1 MMAMQNQ
8 TFLKPALRKHHNQS
22 SITLR
27 VSLMLTWFWW
37 YIVFGISFTLLAVM
51 LSGCSDDDKGDTS
64 TSKKNSPETQSQSTT
79 SRKPAKNPI
88 VSPPAGSPVSPTPSG
103 TTIDI
108 CANADTRCQRLTNYC
123 LDTNDNILACDG
135 RKNMIRLI
143 SPEDKLLADWNLD
156 FSPQAIEC
164 SSDGNAIVAGP
175 GQIAVLDQKGNT
187 IRTAKIP
194 GKSASGVGV
203 SGDDIFVAV
212 REEMRY
218 NVYRLNSQLSEPKQI
233 ISGLRGCCS
242 QMDITAQNGVVYV
255 AANCLFKVIKY
266 DREGKEITRFGEKG
280 RVGDQYFKGCCE
292 PKNVFVDDQG
302 NIYTSESGSR
312 SVKKFSG
319 EGKFLG
325 LVGRLAGHS
334 GCVRMSVAVSR
345 DGSRVYILDTTKNR
359 ISVMNPKAVSVRQ
372 VENDETIL

>member
-1 MMAMQNQ
+1 MARQKQ

-22 SITLR
+22 SITLKA
-27 VSLMLTWFWW
+27 SLMLTWFWW
-37 YIVFGISFTLLAVM
+37 FIVFGISFTLLAVM
-51 LSGCSDDDKGDTS
+51 LSGCSDEDKGDNS
-64 TSKKNSPETQSQSTT
+64 TPKKNSPETQNQTTT
-79 SRKPAKNPI
+79 SRKPTKNPT
-88 VSPPAGSPVSPTPSG
+88 VSPFAGSPVSPTPSG
-103 TTIDI
+103 TTGDI
-108 CANADTRCQRLTNYC
+108 CVNAETRCQRLTNYC
-123 LDTNDNILACDG
+123 LDTHDNILACDG
-135 RKNMIRLI
+135 RKNVIRLI
-143 SPEDKLLADWNLD
+143 SPEDKLLADWTLD

-164 SSDGNAIVAGP
+164 SNDGNVVVAGA

-187 IRTAKIP
+187 IRTATIP

-218 NVYRLNSQLSEPKQI
+218 NVYRLNSQLSESKQI

-242 QMDITAQNGVVYV
+242 QMDITAKNGVVYI

-266 DREGKEITRFGEKG
+266 DREGKEINRFGEKG

-312 SVKKFSG
+312 SVKKFSS
-319 EGKFLG
+319 EGTFLG

-345 DGSRVYILDTTKNR
+345 DGSCVYILDTTKNR
-359 ISVMNPKAVSVRQ
+359 ICVIAPKAGSIRQ
-372 VENDETIL
+372 VNNDKTIL